1 MAAIYYRALNE
12 YRKTTRKMK
21 YLILLSAIWLLSTH
35 AFPQDCSQ
43 EILAQ
48 KTGTWKAGQQGSIVN
63 VTASDLTKEKSVLAN
78 IHKMISSVYQPMGCQ
93 VSYSTVYGKVPL
105 DGQVFK
111 ADPYYYTMYI
121 LRYLCDNNSPDKSA
135 YYVDI
140 STTTTVNIVANAV
153 YFLNTLYAA
162 NIPDDDFRG
171 YLKLEKRPEKKDGY
185 YFLGEKV
192 VGDSHLE
199 NKIMEYRW
207 LITYNDTLPFTYVSR
222 KEYLLIQQK
231 RLERTIQESPGEK
244 AYSQKYFDNISEY
257 LTKPENELSQ
267 PAICMWN
274 DEERFEG
281 FVEEGTPGSFIAVK
295 PNLAYYQR
303 NLPKS
308 SPQFFTVIYKLSEGD
323 PVFEANISAIK
334 EAVDFVA
341 LRSMLGK

>member
-1 MAAIYYRALNE
+1 
-12 YRKTTRKMK
+12 MK
-21 YLILLSAIWLLSTH
+21 SLILLPAILLLSIQ
-35 AFPQDCSQ
+35 AFPQDCSK

-48 KTGTWKAGQQGSIVN
+48 KTGTWKAGQQGSIQN

-78 IHKMISSVYQPMGCQ
+78 IHKMISSEYLPIGCE
-93 VSYSTVYGKVPL
+93 VSYSTVYGKVPS

-111 ADPYYYTMYI
+111 ADPYYYAMYI
-121 LRYLCDNNSPDKSA
+121 LRYLCDNNSPDKTD
-135 YYVDI
+135 YYVDV
-140 STTTTVNIVANAV
+140 STTTTVNIVANAI
-153 YFLNTLYAA
+153 YSLNTLYAA

-171 YLKLEKRPEKKDGY
+171 YFKLEKRPEKNHGY

-199 NKIMEYRW
+199 NKIIESRW

-231 RLERTIQESPGEK
+231 RLEKTIRESPGEK
-244 AYSQKYFDNISEY
+244 AYSQKYLDKISEY
-257 LTKPENELSQ
+257 LKKPENELSQ

-281 FVEEGTPGSFIAVK
+281 FVEEGTRGSFIAVK
-295 PNLAYYQR
+295 PNLAYYHR

-308 SPQFFTVIYKLSEGD
+308 TPQFFTVIYKLGQGD

-334 EAVDFVA
+334 EAVDFAA
-341 LRSMLGK
+341 LRGMLGK